1 MSDKKIKIKQ
11 NEFIGWGTV
20 SSKGQI
26 SIPANIRRNLNIKT
40 GNRLLI
46 IMRKNKD
53 GINFIKEESVNKVF
67 KKFSD

>member
-1 MSDKKIKIKQ
+1 MSDKKKIIKQ

-26 SIPANIRRNLNIKT
+26 SIPANIRRNLNIET

-53 GINFIKEESVNKVF
+53 GINFIKEESVNKIF

>member
-1 MSDKKIKIKQ
+1 MSDKKKIIKQ

-53 GINFIKEESVNKVF
+53 GVNFIKEESVGSYAISVE
-67 KKFSD
+67 

>member
-1 MSDKKIKIKQ
+1 MT

-26 SIPANIRRNLNIKT
+26 SIPANIRRQLDINT
-40 GNRLLI
+40 GDRLLI
-46 IMRKNKD
+46 IKRKNGD
-53 GINFIKEESVNKVF
+53 GVNFIKESSVNKVF